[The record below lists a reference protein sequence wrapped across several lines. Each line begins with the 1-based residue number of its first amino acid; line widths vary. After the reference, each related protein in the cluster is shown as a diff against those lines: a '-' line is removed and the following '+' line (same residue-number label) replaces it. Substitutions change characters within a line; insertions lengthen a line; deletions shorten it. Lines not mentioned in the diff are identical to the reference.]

1 MTAPAGRIRRRG
13 LHRAV
18 FAVAGV
24 YNLAWGAYAAL
35 DPQWLFRVAGMPPLN
50 HPAIFACLGMVVGV
64 YGFLYLEVARAPE
77 RGFAIAADTRTGY
90 VALILTAA
98 AASLAA
104 ATIFLRLPSV
114 APIPAPTHGPRLI
127 ALRDRPF
134 LAFTLVDG
142 LMSMHFSLLTIA
154 LPLWIAGHTT
164 APIWMISA
172 LTLVNTVLVVLLQV
186 RAARSTTTVPGAARA
201 ARRA

>member
-1 MTAPAGRIRRRG
+1 VTAPAGRIRRRG

-77 RGFAIAADTRTGY
+77 RGFAIAAVGLLGK
-90 VALILTAA
+90 VLGPIG
-98 AASLAA
+98 LA
-104 ATIFLRLPSV
+104 
-114 APIPAPTHGPRLI
+114 RLI
-127 ALRDRPF
+127 ASGEWP
-134 LAFTLVDG
+134 AATLV
-142 LMSMHFSLLTIA
+142 LCLTNDFVWWIPFA
-154 LPLWIAGHTT
+154 LYLYDAWPFH
-164 APIWMISA
+164 
-172 LTLVNTVLVVLLQV
+172 
-186 RAARSTTTVPGAARA
+186 RAEVAQGR
-201 ARRA
+201 